1 MDNEYN
7 ALLKNKTR
15 YLVSPKLGSNV
26 IDCKWVYR
34 IKKKAD
40 GTVDKYKTRLVA
52 KGFKQRYSIDY
63 EDMFSPVVKAVT
75 IRAILSIT
83 VTNGWSMRKFDVQN
97 AFLHEN
103 LEEEVYMQQPSG
115 YEIKSHSS
123 FVCKLDKAIYGLK
136 QAPRAWYSKLSTK
149 LFQLNFKHS
158 KADSLLFHY
167 HKCGVTIF
175 VLVYVDDI
183 IVASSSKGATEAIFG
198 DLEKDFTL
206 KILEIYITSLELMLR
221 EQAMDW
227 S

>member
-40 GTVDKYKTRLVA
+40 ATVDKYKTRLVA

-83 VTNGWSMRKFDVQN
+83 VTN
-97 AFLHEN
+97 
-103 LEEEVYMQQPSG
+103 
-115 YEIKSHSS
+115 
-123 FVCKLDKAIYGLK
+123 
-136 QAPRAWYSKLSTK
+136 
-149 LFQLNFKHS
+149 
-158 KADSLLFHY
+158 
-167 HKCGVTIF
+167 
-175 VLVYVDDI
+175 
-183 IVASSSKGATEAIFG
+183 
-198 DLEKDFTL
+198 
-206 KILEIYITSLELMLR
+206 
-221 EQAMDW
+221 
-227 S
+227 

>member
-63 EDMFSPVVKAVT
+63 EDTFSPVVKAVT
-75 IRAILSIT
+75 IRAISIT
-83 VTNGWSMRKFDVQN
+83 VTNEWSMRKLDVQN

-103 LEEEVYMQQPSG
+103 LEEEVYMRQPSG

-136 QAPRAWYSKLSTK
+136 QAPRAW
-149 LFQLNFKHS
+149 
-158 KADSLLFHY
+158 
-167 HKCGVTIF
+167 
-175 VLVYVDDI
+175 
-183 IVASSSKGATEAIFG
+183 
-198 DLEKDFTL
+198 
-206 KILEIYITSLELMLR
+206 
-221 EQAMDW
+221 
-227 S
+227 